1 MFTAP
6 SALRKVLSAVFVA
19 ALPTAAT
26 FAQATLEPV
35 IVEAESGILGSEFAP
50 GTDTSVSPNV
60 NYIFPTTNFPP
71 GPPPVTQNPGT
82 VNRVVTYTV
91 TFPAEGTWELYARV
105 RVGPA
110 GADDDSMYYGN
121 GFGIKP
127 VTLVGNSTDG
137 QWTTVNQLN
146 AAGWTRVTDRV
157 TGGGTGG
164 NQVWKWVKLS
174 GVDWGDLPA
183 NFVVPSGS
191 PMQTFQI
198 GSRENGLFIDKLA
211 FGMQGVFFTVGN
223 LDTGSPGT
231 TEPPPPPYVPPGPPL
246 ALDQPKFLGGVSSPS
261 QNLNFNAYFN
271 QVTPEN
277 GGKWGSVEP
286 VQNQM
291 NWGELDTAYAM
302 AKNNVL
308 KAPGDPRDGTPY
320 PLPFR
325 LHTLIWG
332 NQQPNWMAALPQEQQ
347 RFEIEEW
354 FRLAG
359 ERYPD
364 IDFIDVVNEPL
375 HDPPDDP
382 ADGGYIGAL
391 GGAGETGWDW
401 VITSFELAR
410 RYFPRAQLGINEFSV
425 TNDGNLMRRYIE
437 IIGLLQE
444 RGLID
449 TVGVQGHAF
458 STRGSMATHV
468 ANLDLLAATGLPIYV
483 TELDIDGPSDD
494 IQLADYQRIFPT
506 FWEHPGVRGVTLWG
520 YRPGHWRT
528 TFGAYIVLDNGAER
542 PAMVWL
548 KEYVPNAVLAP
559 WITAHPAAQ
568 AATVGD
574 TVSFTCAGDGSQPLA
589 YQWRKDGAPVIGN
602 ASAATPT
609 LTLAGVVTAD
619 AGSYDCVVS
628 NAAGS
633 ATSAAAALTVAKALA
648 TLVLGNLTAV
658 YDGAPHPASVVTAPP
673 GLAVVVTYNG
683 SLAAPVDVGS
693 YAVIATIA
701 DANYFGAAE
710 ATLVISPATAP
721 IVLGGLTQ
729 PYDGTPR
736 IVTATTTPAGLAVVV
751 TYDGSPDAPIAP
763 GAYAVVAT
771 IQDANYVGSAT
782 GTLLVTTTAL
792 VRHAPVLNGRVD
804 GSVQMV
810 RPESTTLHGG
820 ARISGDFL
828 VPGTPRVRLNG
839 HPTYGGTIDGEG
851 EESPSNY
858 TVTINGGASL
868 RHVVRRTDPVPMPS
882 VPVPPSPTGTRTVI
896 LFRPGQSPGDFATLR
911 HLIVNGNVGQVA
923 VPAGT
928 YGTFIVNGHSGL
940 TLGVAGATEP
950 AVYNFQGLILNHG
963 STLRIAGP
971 VVLNLAVGAVLDG
984 NVVATPGVPRLTVNV
999 ATGLVALTGPTA
1011 VHAFVNAPSSIV
1023 ILDGRLNGGVVAD
1036 RLFINGGG
1044 RLTEME

>member
-542 PAMVWL
+542 LAMVWL

-858 TVTINGGASL
+858 TVTITGGASL